1 MKEIEKKLFA
11 NAIRILD
18 SINVEY
24 CIQHPD
30 GHLIGVLK
38 AEKKKETRNSRKYP
52 YGAVTRHLTP
62 YLHLL
67 EEGKVIT
74 VPVGEYDIDS
84 IQSIACNM
92 IKDLYGSGNYTTH
105 RNVDNLEI
113 LLLKGQE

>member
-30 GHLIGVLK
+30 GQLIGVLK
-38 AEKKKETRNSRKYP
+38 TEKKETRNPRKYA
-52 YGAVTRHLTP
+52 YGAVTRYLIP
-62 YLHLL
+62 YVNLL
-67 EEGKVIT
+67 RQGEVIT

-84 IQSIACNM
+84 IQSVACNM

-105 RNVDNLEI
+105 RNADNLEI